1 MTFYTLFN
9 HMISFVHRCLSIPV
23 TLRMV
28 ILKSREKAAVL
39 REQEIRAQQQQQ
51 QQHNDLY
58 SYSASNSAIESSIS
72 SLFAPNLFSNMRQ
85 NSNGIKSEMNDSSDH
100 SLAIQSHGP
109 MQLNHLTSQNFTFDH
124 QQQQAQGHNINAIA
138 KAQGGKTNIPGNN
151 IQTQLKQAAAA
162 GLSNHTSPQRGLLNQ
177 KPNAMLLNMVSYF
190 TSSIVFFSFFLCFS
204 PSTCMSLTKHL
215 LLFLSLFC
223 LFFSPNPRSELFLLF
238 FFPSS
243 LHESMRPLVSIFIRL
258 FTQTYDLCTDL
269 TFDSHSQPSRSPI
282 PTIVP

>member
-1 MTFYTLFN
+1 
-9 HMISFVHRCLSIPV
+9 
-23 TLRMV
+23 MV

-109 MQLNHLTSQNFTFDH
+109 MQLNHLASQNFTFDH
-124 QQQQAQGHNINAIA
+124 QQQAQGHNMNAIA
-138 KAQGGKTNIPGNN
+138 KTQGGKANIAGNN
-151 IQTQLKQAAAA
+151 IQSQLKQAAAAAA

-177 KPNAMLLNMVSYF
+177 KPNAMLLNMVS
-190 TSSIVFFSFFLCFS
+190 
-204 PSTCMSLTKHL
+204 HL
-215 LLFLSLFC
+215 IS
-223 LFFSPNPRSELFLLF
+223 
-238 FFPSS
+238 
-243 LHESMRPLVSIFIRL
+243 
-258 FTQTYDLCTDL
+258 
-269 TFDSHSQPSRSPI
+269 
-282 PTIVP
+282 